1 MSMSEFL
8 VVYDIADPRRL
19 RRIAKKVEKFGVRVQ
34 KSVFECFL
42 DPRGRRELE
51 AESRNIMDEAEDSMR
66 IYPLLAKSREKQC
79 ILGNG
84 VMLDFSVAV
93 VV

>member
-1 MSMSEFL
+1 MTDYL
-8 VVYDIADPRRL
+8 VVYDVADPRRL
-19 RRIAKKVEKFGVRVQ
+19 RRIAKKVEKYGVRVQ
-34 KSVFECFL
+34 KSVFECML
-42 DPRGRRELE
+42 SDGHRRELE
-51 AESRNIMDEAEDSMR
+51 AESMKIMDEAEDSMR

>member
-1 MSMSEFL
+1 MDYL

-19 RRIAKKVEKFGVRVQ
+19 RRMAKKVEKFGVRVQ
-34 KSVFECFL
+34 KSVFECVL
-42 DPRGRRELE
+42 SAGRRNELE
-51 AESRNIMDEAEDSMR
+51 VESKKLMDEATDSLR
-66 IYPLLAKSREKQC
+66 IYPLLAHARQKQC

-84 VMLDFSVAV
+84 VRLDMPVAV

>member
-1 MSMSEFL
+1 MDYL

-19 RRIAKKVEKFGVRVQ
+19 RRVAKKVEKFGVRVQ

-42 DPRGRRELE
+42 DHRRRHELE
-51 AESRNIMDEAEDSMR
+51 EESQKIMDRAEDSMR

-84 VMLDFSVAV
+84 VMLDFPAAV

>member
-1 MSMSEFL
+1 MDYL

-34 KSVFECFL
+34 KSVFECML
-42 DPRGRRELE
+42 DVGRRRELE
-51 AESRNIMDEAEDSMR
+51 ETSRKIMDETEDSMR

-84 VMLDFSVAV
+84 VMLDFPVAV

>member
-1 MSMSEFL
+1 MDYL

-19 RRIAKKVEKFGVRVQ
+19 RRVAKKVEKFGVRVQ
-34 KSVFECFL
+34 KSVFECVL
-42 DPRGRRELE
+42 SLSRRLELE
-51 AESRNIMDEAEDSMR
+51 KESKKLMDEATDSMR
-66 IYPLLAKSREKQC
+66 IYPLLANSRQKQS

-84 VMLDFSVAV
+84 VRLDFSAAV